1 MLVSPLINKLL
12 GEDRV
17 IVSDVAG
24 TTRDAVD
31 TKVTWNENQI
41 IFLSIQ
47 PDFAVKQK

>member
-17 IVSDVAG
+17 IVSDIAG

-31 TKVTWNENQI
+31 TKVTWNEKI

-47 PDFAVKQK
+47 PDSAVKQK